1 MRTKQGERKLNISF
15 TLEEDGEQTTMQI
28 LIDDNGIGRKASAE
42 LNKDRKQH
50 QSFAT
55 KSIDE
60 RIKIINTTAEFEKI
74 TLSFIDKIDAEG
86 GATGTSVLIKILS

>member
-1 MRTKQGERKLNISF
+1 LNISF
-15 TLEEDGEQTTMQI
+15 TLEEDSEQTTMQI

-86 GATGTSVLIKILS
+86 GATGTSVLINILS